1 MEATDKMD
9 PEVRHSPPNKEL
21 VAQGVG
27 NLVAGFIGGI
37 PVTQVIVRSSAN
49 LQSGAKSKLSAFLHG
64 WWLLLSVLLIPGAM
78 EYVPLSALAAI
89 LIISWTKI
97 SKTIYVY

>member
-21 VAQGVG
+21 IAQGVG
-27 NLVAGFIGGI
+27 NLVAGLIGGI

-49 LQSGAKSKLSAFLHG
+49 FNL
-64 WWLLLSVLLIPGAM
+64 VLNLNCQHFCTDGGFC
-78 EYVPLSALAAI
+78 
-89 LIISWTKI
+89 
-97 SKTIYVY
+97 